1 MQAIYTRTFRVKD
14 DMLGKA
20 MELGQGLAKVRKK
33 YYPKHQV
40 YFSFQIGGDPR
51 TIRETLI
58 GTMFEDDNFEAD
70 QKMSADKK
78 YQNLQKQLKKVAVE
92 GTIQDEIRYVFSE

>member
-1 MQAIYTRTFRVKD
+1 MQTIYTRTMRAKD

-20 MELGQGLAKVRKK
+20 MEIGQGLAKVRKK

-58 GTMFEDDNFEAD
+58 GAMFEGNNEAD
-70 QKMSADKK
+70 TNMSADPE
-78 YQNLQKQLKKVAVE
+78 YQKLQEQLKDVAIE
-92 GTIQDEIRYVFSE
+92 GSIEDEIRPIFSE

>member
-1 MQAIYTRTFRVKD
+1 
-14 DMLGKA
+14 
-20 MELGQGLAKVRKK
+20 LAKVRKK
-33 YYPKHQV
+33 YYPKHQI

-51 TIRETLI
+51 TVRETMI

-78 YQNLQKQLKKVAVE
+78 YQNLQKQLKKVTVE
-92 GTIQDEIRYVFSE
+92 GTIKDEIRYIFSE